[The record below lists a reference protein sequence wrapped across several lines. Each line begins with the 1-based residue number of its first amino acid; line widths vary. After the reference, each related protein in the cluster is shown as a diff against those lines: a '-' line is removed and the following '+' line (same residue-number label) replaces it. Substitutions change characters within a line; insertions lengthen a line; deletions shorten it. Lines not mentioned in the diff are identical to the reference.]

1 MSERKPF
8 LNEERIYYGPWQAF
22 ERDFARLLIANNFD
36 DVRIIGGPGDAGGDV
51 LGVSRGHLW
60 VFQCK
65 HSKSGRSSAKAVDEL
80 ANAQRAYGANRMGV
94 VLSLP
99 ASNAV
104 KRAIKR
110 YQNLG
115 LIIETFDPNRIMKLM
130 EEAPEYPR
138 TRKILRDYQEE
149 AAEDFYQ
156 ALVDTGRALMVMA
169 TGLGKTVVMAEVVA
183 DLIRSEILPTS
194 RVLILAHTRELVS
207 QLHRSFW
214 YQLPKWV
221 HTHQFVGGEFP
232 SYWDG
237 ITFAT
242 VQSVGKKLGELPAF
256 DLVLIDEA
264 HHVGAST
271 FKQAINS
278 LKPKYLGGV
287 TATPWRG
294 DRYDINEALGPAVVQ
309 IGIAEG
315 LSRGFLADVDY
326 RLLADNVDWE
336 FVKNASKHSYSL
348 AQLNRRL
355 LLPKRD
361 GEAARVIVDTYRGEN
376 RRGGI
381 VFSPSIEHAY
391 AFAGWLRNMGLRA
404 ECISSDS
411 APREQEVIMARFR
424 AGEYAFVVTVD
435 MFNEGVDVPD
445 VDMIVFMRATHSRRI
460 FVQQLGRGLRAT
472 PSKDNVIVLDFVS
485 DLRRM
490 AEVLQLDSE
499 VKSNQL
505 ERLGLGDR
513 LVQFS
518 DQSAGNFLRE
528 WMLDQADLL
537 LREDN
542 PFLEL
547 PQFEFPDTIPPGSVQ

>member
-1 MSERKPF
+1 MKPF

-36 DVRIIGGPGDAGGDV
+36 DVRIIGGSGDAGGDV
-51 LGVSRGHLW
+51 LGVRQNDLW

-65 HSKSGRSSAKAVDEL
+65 HSKSGRASAKAVDEL
-80 ANAQRAYGANRMGV
+80 VNAQRAYGADYLGV

-99 ASNAV
+99 VS
-104 KRAIKR
+104 KSIKSAINR
-110 YQNLG
+110 YKNLG
-115 LIIETFDPNRIMKLM
+115 LKIEAFEPSRLLKLM
-130 EEAPEYPR
+130 EKAPEYPI
-138 TRKILRDYQEE
+138 TRKTLRDYQEE
-149 AAEDFYQ
+149 AAEDFSQ
-156 ALVDTGRALMVMA
+156 SLVETGRALMVMA

-194 RVLILAHTRELVS
+194 RVLVLAHTRELVS
-207 QLHRSFW
+207 QLHTSFW

-242 VQSVGKKLGELPAF
+242 VQSVVSKLDELPIF
-256 DLVLIDEA
+256 DLILIDEA

-271 FKQAINS
+271 FKQVIDHLN
-278 LKPKYLGGV
+278 PRYLGGV

-309 IGIAEG
+309 IGIADG

-326 RLLADNVDWE
+326 RMLADNVDWE
-336 FVKNASKHSYSL
+336 FVKDASKHSYSL

-361 GEAARVIVDTYRGEN
+361 GEAARMIVDTYREEN

-391 AFAGWLRNMGLRA
+391 SFAGWLRNMGASA
-404 ECISSDS
+404 EAISSDS
-411 APREQEVIMARFR
+411 TPREQEVTMARFR
-424 AGEYAFVVTVD
+424 SGDYAFVVTVD

-472 PSKDNVIVLDFVS
+472 PSKDKVVVLDFVS

-490 AEVLQLDSE
+490 AEVLQLDSD
-499 VKSNQL
+499 VRSNQI
-505 ERLGLGDR
+505 ERLGLGNR
-513 LVQFS
+513 IVQFS
-518 DQSAGNFLRE
+518 DQSAGNFLKE

-537 LREDN
+537 LREDS

-547 PQFEFPDTIPPGSVQ
+547 PHFEFPYTIPPGSVQ